1 MLLMDVKLV
10 LMNVKAALDHKEVN
24 ANLVML
30 LISLRMILLVL
41 LNVVLISS
49 EIQNQRPVLLVLMD
63 VLHVQMLPHVMFA
76 REASI

>member
-63 VLHVQMLPHVMFA
+63 VLHVQMLTHVMFA